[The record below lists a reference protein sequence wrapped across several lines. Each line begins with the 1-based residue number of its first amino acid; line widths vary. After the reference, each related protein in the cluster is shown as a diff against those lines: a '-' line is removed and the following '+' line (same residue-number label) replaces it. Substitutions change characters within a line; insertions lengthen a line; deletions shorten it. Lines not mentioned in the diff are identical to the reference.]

1 MTRFLKLAA
10 ALGLAAL
17 SAAPAFAG
25 SASPVGSWEVTTGEA
40 RYKIT
45 ACGNAGQLCAKLVW
59 LRDDQKT
66 EKNLAVLNK
75 YVVKG
80 AQKVDS
86 NSWQGN
92 VVFDGKAYDGEMT
105 LKSTNYMTLKGCSGI
120 LCQTY
125 QLTRI

>member
-1 MTRFLKLAA
+1 MSRFLSWAA

-17 SAAPAFAG
+17 STAPALAA

-45 ACGNAGQLCAKLVW
+45 ACGDNGELCAKLVW
-59 LRDDQKT
+59 LRDDQRT
-66 EKNLAVLNK
+66 EQNLAVLNK
-75 YVVKG
+75 YVVRG
-80 AQKVDS
+80 AEQTDA
-86 NSWQGN
+86 NEWQGN
-92 VVFDGKAYDGEMT
+92 IVFDGKAYEGKMT
-105 LKSTNYMTLKGCSGI
+105 LKSTNYITLKGCSGI

>member
-1 MTRFLKLAA
+1 MTRFFNWAA

-17 SAAPAFAG
+17 TAAPALAG

-45 ACGNAGQLCAKLVW
+45 ACGDNGELCAKLVW
-59 LRDDQKT
+59 LRDDQRT
-66 EKNLAVLNK
+66 EQNLAVLNK
-75 YVVKG
+75 YVVRG
-80 AQKVDS
+80 AEQTDA
-86 NSWQGN
+86 NEWQGN
-92 VVFDGKAYDGEMT
+92 LVFDGKAYEGKMI

>member
-1 MTRFLKLAA
+1 MTRFFNWAA

-17 SAAPAFAG
+17 TAAPAFAG

-45 ACGNAGQLCAKLVW
+45 ACGDNGELCAKLVW
-59 LRDDQKT
+59 LRDDQRT
-66 EKNLAVLNK
+66 EQNLAVLNK
-75 YVVKG
+75 YVVRG
-80 AQKVDS
+80 AEQTDA
-86 NSWQGN
+86 NEWQGN
-92 VVFDGKAYDGEMT
+92 LVFDGKAYEGKMI

>member
-17 SAAPAFAG
+17 STAPVLAA
-25 SASPVGSWEVTTGEA
+25 SATPVGSWEVTTGEA
-40 RYKIT
+40 RYKVT
-45 ACGNAGQLCAKLVW
+45 ACGDKQLCAKLIW
-59 LRDDQKT
+59 LRDDQRT
-66 EKNLAVLNK
+66 DANLKVLNK
-75 YVVKG
+75 YVVRG
-80 AQKVDS
+80 AQQTDA
-86 NSWQGN
+86 NSWSGN

-105 LKSTNYMTLKGCSGI
+105 LKSQNYMTLKGCSGI